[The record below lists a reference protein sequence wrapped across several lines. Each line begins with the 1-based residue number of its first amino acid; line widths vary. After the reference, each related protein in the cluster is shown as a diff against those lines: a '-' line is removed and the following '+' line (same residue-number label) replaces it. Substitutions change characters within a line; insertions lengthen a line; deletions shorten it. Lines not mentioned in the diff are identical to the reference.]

1 MELCPKGFSCP
12 VKDTCSRFHPNR
24 LCIYGNGCYYRKQ
37 GRCVYKHNIDIVC
50 HFSENCR
57 NHKNGSC
64 DFFHPKKIVMTNKTE
79 TQISTPNRFAILEE
93 PQIVEEV
100 VEQVLEPDEKVS
112 KTYTEVSEPEFTI
125 VSKKSKE
132 QKMKQEPKTT
142 TSVKPYKLCKF
153 KHMCPYK
160 ENGKC
165 NFLHSE
171 DIFPFKT
178 FTEFQSCLIGYLER
192 LSREYTIELEE
203 KLVRINE
210 KRNENYQKPYSFD
223 EFKGH
228 SKYIVTDINI
238 DFSLLSGEERET
250 IEELFP
256 LILNKTLHDYNS
268 TSDFTFTDTSNPK
281 KGKKLIIS
289 IEK

>member
-1 MELCPKGFSCP
+1 M
-12 VKDTCSRFHPNR
+12 
-24 LCIYGNGCYYRKQ
+24 
-37 GRCVYKHNIDIVC
+37 
-50 HFSENCR
+50 
-57 NHKNGSC
+57 
-64 DFFHPKKIVMTNKTE
+64 MTKKTE

-93 PQIVEEV
+93 PHIVEES
-100 VEQVLEPDEKVS
+100 QVLEQDKKVS
-112 KTYTEVSEPEFTI
+112 SYTEVSAPVEPEFTI

-132 QKMKQEPKTT
+132 QKVKQEPKTT
-142 TSVKPYKLCKF
+142 TNVKPYKICKF

-178 FTEFQSCLIGYLER
+178 FTDFQSCLVGYLER
-192 LSREYTIELEE
+192 LSREYTVELEE

-210 KRNENYQKPYSFD
+210 KRNENYQKPYTFE

-250 IEELFP
+250 VEELFP
-256 LILNKTLHDYNS
+256 LILNKTLQDYNS
-268 TSDFTFTDTSNPK
+268 TSDFTFTDTSNLK

>member
-37 GRCVYKHNIDIVC
+37 GRCVYKHNLDIVC
-50 HFSENCR
+50 HFGENCR
-57 NHKNGSC
+57 NYINGSC
-64 DFFHPKKIVMTNKTE
+64 DFFHPKKIMMTKKPE
-79 TQISTPNRFAILEE
+79 TPISNRFSILDEQPVLEKE
-93 PQIVEEV
+93 PV
-100 VEQVLEPDEKVS
+100 VETDKKVS
-112 KTYTEVSEPEFTI
+112 SYTDVPEPVEPEFTI

-132 QKMKQEPKTT
+132 QKVKQDTKSLTG
-142 TSVKPYKLCKF
+142 VKPYKLCKF

-178 FTEFQSCLIGYLER
+178 FSEFQSCLVSYLDR
-192 LSREYTIELEE
+192 LAREYTIELEE
-203 KLVRINE
+203 KLERINE

-238 DFSLLSGEERET
+238 DFSLLNGEERET
-250 IEELFP
+250 VEELFP
-256 LILNKTLHDYNS
+256 LILNKTLYDYNT
-268 TSDFTFTDTSNPK
+268 TSVFTFTDTSNLK